1 MLCALKHSTRRAATL
16 SSFSVGNGR
25 LLVVSSHRRLLHQ
38 SVPNAKAAT
47 EAKEEYPSPFGRIAQ
62 QFNVIRSTIFNS
74 APMAEITKP
83 AEDVLPFTGKA
94 STWSQAVLE
103 AKGLVI
109 DKTNDRI
116 IDPVKLVGRDLWDLK
131 GNIGKL
137 LGSQHPLLNIIA
149 KHYFSADGKHVRPLL
164 VLLMAQA
171 TSIAPKRH
179 IVAAEEHYR
188 IIDTPISSGL
198 KNITSSNTFQ
208 DDAHYTPY
216 VNNEGCSIL
225 PTQRRLAEISEMI
238 HTASLLHDDVID
250 ESESR
255 RNIPSA
261 NASFGNK
268 MAVLGG
274 DFLLARSSLAL
285 ARLRNAECTELMATC
300 IANLVEGEFMQ
311 MKNTQANDNG
321 DRPRSSTFEY
331 YLNKTYMKTGS
342 LIAQSCKS
350 SAVLGGG
357 TKEICNIAFE
367 YGKNLGVAFQLVDDM
382 LDFTVSAADLGKPA
396 GADLKLGLATAP
408 VLFAWEEFPELGPL
422 IKRKFSEEG
431 DVEKAR
437 TLVYKSDGLKKTTI
451 LAESH
456 CQAAINAISE
466 LPPSDARSA
475 LIQLTEK
482 VLTRTR

>member
-1 MLCALKHSTRRAATL
+1 VPSLYPSLKNNYRTVL
-16 SSFSVGNGR
+16 VGQR
-25 LLVVSSHRRLLHQ
+25 YLHQ
-38 SVPNAKAAT
+38 TASNSKAAT
-47 EAKEEYPSPFGRIAQ
+47 EAKEEFGSPFGKIAQ
-62 QFNVIRSTIFNS
+62 QFNVLRSTIFNS
-74 APMAEITKP
+74 SALLELTKP
-83 AEDVLPFTGKA
+83 AEDTLPFTGKA

-109 DKTNDRI
+109 DKSNDRI
-116 IDPVKLVGRDLWDLK
+116 IDPVKLVGRDMWELK

-137 LGSQHPLLNIIA
+137 LGSQHPLLNTIA
-149 KHYFSADGKHVRPLL
+149 KHYFSADGKHIRPLL

-179 IVAAEEHYR
+179 AVAVEEHYE

-208 DDAHYTPY
+208 EDMHYTPY
-216 VNNEGCSIL
+216 VTIEGCSIL

-255 RNIPSA
+255 RNLPSA

-268 MAVLGG
+268 MAVLAG

-285 ARLRNAECTELMATC
+285 ARLRNAECIELMATC

-311 MKNTQANDNG
+311 LKNTQSDADS
-321 DRPRSSTFEY
+321 DRPNTSTFDY
-331 YLNKTYMKTGS
+331 YMDKTYMKTGS

-350 SAVLGGG
+350 SAVLGGC
-357 TKEICNIAFE
+357 TKEVCNIAFD
-367 YGKNLGVAFQLVDDM
+367 YGKNLGLAFQLVDDL

-396 GADLKLGLATAP
+396 GADLELGLATAP
-408 VLFAWEEFPELGPL
+408 VLFAWEEFSELGPL
-422 IKRKFSEEG
+422 IKRKFSKEG
-431 DVEKAR
+431 DVELAR
-437 TLVYKSDGLKKTTI
+437 TLVYKSDGLKQTMV

-456 CQAAINAISE
+456 CQAAINAISQ

-475 LIQLTEK
+475 MIQLTEK